1 MNEWLNKV
9 LTRIKE
15 LWAKWSLVQRII
27 LIGIIVVAIVAL
39 VVITRVSSS
48 PSAVPLF
55 NTAITDEAAR
65 DKILY
70 RLSEENVSATVTA
83 DGKITVESE
92 ATARRMRAILIREDL
107 VPTNVDPWDLFDA
120 QQSWSITDFE
130 RNVNLRRSITNLVT
144 QHIEALEDV
153 DKANVVITMPEKEL
167 FEADQNPVTAS
178 VIIYQKP
185 GSDILTNR
193 KKVEGIQKLLLKAV
207 EGLSADNVTIAD
219 KDGNI
224 LNDFE
229 GMAEYDRLSLVEKHQ
244 KAIQKQEAYYRA
256 KVLQTLQATFGT
268 DRVRDLDV
276 KIEMDISK
284 RTVEDRKITPIEMR
298 PDNPDTPYDE
308 SEYVESVT
316 VSSETVTKRW
326 TGTGYNPEGPAGVEG
341 QNPPV
346 YSDMSN
352 LYGTTEE
359 SGVKKNQD
367 YNVTI
372 TNSEKS
378 PSIDRITVSVNI
390 DGTWNT
396 KFDDDGNPVVEKGRI
411 VREYTPIS
419 EIVLEDVTKQVQDAV
434 GYNRL
439 RGDSVSV
446 VNIPFDRQE
455 QFEKEDALYL
465 KQLQTR
471 QTLFWSAIAIVVI
484 LLLFVI
490 FRFISRERERRRRL
504 REEEELRRHQMERER
519 ALFEAEQA
527 GMEVTMSAEERSRLE
542 LQENAITM
550 AKEHPEDVALLIR
563 TWLMEE

>member
-39 VVITRVSSS
+39 IVITRVSSS

-55 NTAITDEAAR
+55 NVAITDEAAR

-70 RLSEENVSATVTA
+70 RLSEENVSASVTA

-92 ATARRMRAILIREDL
+92 STARRMRSILIREDL

-144 QHIEALEDV
+144 QHIEALDDV

-167 FEADQNPVTAS
+167 FEADQNDVTAS
-178 VIIYQKP
+178 VIIFQKP

-193 KKVEGIQKLLLKAV
+193 KKVEGIQKLLIKAV
-207 EGLSADNVTIAD
+207 EGLTADNITISD

-229 GMAEYDRLSLVEKHQ
+229 GMAEFGRLSLVEKHQ

-256 KVLQTLQATFGT
+256 QVLKALQATFGP
-268 DRVRDLDV
+268 DRVRDLNV
-276 KIEMDISK
+276 KVEMDISK

-378 PSIDRITVSVNI
+378 PTIDRITVSVNI
-390 DGTWNT
+390 DGTWNV
-396 KFDDDGNPVVEKGRI
+396 KNDDDGNPVIEKGRI

-455 QFEKEDALYL
+455 QFDKEDALYL

-471 QTLFWSAIAIVVI
+471 QTLFWSAIALVAI

>member
-9 LTRIKE
+9 LARIKE

-27 LIGIIVVAIVAL
+27 LISIIVVAIIAL
-39 VVITRVSSS
+39 IVITRVSAS

-55 NTAITDEAAR
+55 NTSITDETVR

-70 RLSEENVSATVTA
+70 RLSEENVEASVTA
-83 DGKITVESE
+83 DGKIMVQSES
-92 ATARRMRAILIREDL
+92 TARRMRSVLVREDL
-107 VPTNVDPWDLFDA
+107 VPTNVDPWELFDVER
-120 QQSWSITDFE
+120 WTITDFE
-130 RNVNLRRSITNLVT
+130 RNVNLRRSITNVVT
-144 QHIEALEDV
+144 QHIEALDDV
-153 DKANVVITMPEKEL
+153 DKANVVITMPERQL

-207 EGLSADNVTIAD
+207 EGLSDDNITISD
-219 KDGNI
+219 SEGNI

-229 GMAEYDRLSLVEKHQ
+229 GMAEFDRLSIAEKQQ
-244 KAIQKQEAYYRA
+244 KTIQKQETYYRA
-256 KVLQTLQATFGT
+256 QVLNALQATFGA
-268 DRVRDLDV
+268 DRVRDLNV
-276 KIEMDISK
+276 KVEMDFSK
-284 RTVEDRKITPIEMR
+284 KIVEDRKITPIEMR

-367 YNVTI
+367 YNVTV
-372 TNSEKS
+372 TNSEKN

-390 DGTWNT
+390 DGTWQ
-396 KFDDDGNPVVEKGRI
+396 KKKDEDGNPIVTNGRI
-411 VREYTPIS
+411 EREYTPIS

-455 QFEKEDALYL
+455 QFDKEDALYL

-471 QTLFWSAIAIVVI
+471 QTLFWSAIALVAI

>member
-9 LTRIKE
+9 LARIKE

-27 LIGIIVVAIVAL
+27 LISIIVVAIIAL
-39 VVITRVSSS
+39 IVITRVSAS

-55 NTAITDEAAR
+55 NTSITDETVR

-70 RLSEENVSATVTA
+70 RLSEENVEASVTA
-83 DGKITVESE
+83 DGKIMVQSES
-92 ATARRMRAILIREDL
+92 TARRMRSVLVREDL
-107 VPTNVDPWDLFDA
+107 VPTNVDPWELFDVER
-120 QQSWSITDFE
+120 WTITDFE
-130 RNVNLRRSITNLVT
+130 RNVNLRRSITNVVT
-144 QHIEALEDV
+144 QHIEALDDV
-153 DKANVVITMPEKEL
+153 DKANVVITMPERQL

-207 EGLSADNVTIAD
+207 EGLSDDNITISD
-219 KDGNI
+219 SEGNI

-229 GMAEYDRLSLVEKHQ
+229 GMAEFDRLSIAEKQQ
-244 KAIQKQEAYYRA
+244 KTIQKQETYYRA
-256 KVLQTLQATFGT
+256 QVLNALQATFGA
-268 DRVRDLDV
+268 DRVRDLNV
-276 KIEMDISK
+276 KVEMDFSK
-284 RTVEDRKITPIEMR
+284 KTVEDRKITPIEMR

-367 YNVTI
+367 YNVTV
-372 TNSEKS
+372 TNSEKN

-390 DGTWNT
+390 DGTWQ
-396 KFDDDGNPVVEKGRI
+396 KKYDEDGNPIVTNGRI
-411 VREYTPIS
+411 EREYTPIS

-455 QFEKEDALYL
+455 QFDKEDALYL

-471 QTLFWSAIAIVVI
+471 QTLFWSAIALVAI

>member
-9 LTRIKE
+9 LARIKE

-27 LIGIIVVAIVAL
+27 LISIIVVAIIAL
-39 VVITRVSSS
+39 IVITRVSAS

-55 NTAITDEAAR
+55 NTSITDETVR

-70 RLSEENVSATVTA
+70 RLSEENVEASVTA
-83 DGKITVESE
+83 DGKIMVQSES
-92 ATARRMRAILIREDL
+92 TARRMRSVLVREDL
-107 VPTNVDPWDLFDA
+107 VPTNVDPWELFDVER
-120 QQSWSITDFE
+120 WTITDFE
-130 RNVNLRRSITNLVT
+130 RNVNLRRSITNVVT
-144 QHIEALEDV
+144 QHIEALDDV
-153 DKANVVITMPEKEL
+153 DKANVVITMPERQL

-207 EGLSADNVTIAD
+207 EGLSDDNITISD
-219 KDGNI
+219 SEGNI

-229 GMAEYDRLSLVEKHQ
+229 GMAEFDRLSIAEKQQ
-244 KAIQKQEAYYRA
+244 KTIQKQETYYRA
-256 KVLQTLQATFGT
+256 QVLNALQATFGA
-268 DRVRDLDV
+268 DRVRDLNV
-276 KIEMDISK
+276 KVEMDFSK
-284 RTVEDRKITPIEMR
+284 KTVEDRKITPIEMR

-346 YSDMSN
+346 YSDMSS

-367 YNVTI
+367 YNVTV
-372 TNSEKS
+372 TNSEKN

-390 DGTWNT
+390 DGTWQ
-396 KFDDDGNPVVEKGRI
+396 KKKDEDGNPIVTNGRI
-411 VREYTPIS
+411 EREYTPIS

-455 QFEKEDALYL
+455 QFDKEDALYL

-471 QTLFWSAIAIVVI
+471 QTLFWSAIALVAI

>member
-27 LIGIIVVAIVAL
+27 LISIVVVAIVAL
-39 VVITRVSSS
+39 IVITRVSSS

-70 RLSEENVSATVTA
+70 RLSEENVSASVTA

-92 ATARRMRAILIREDL
+92 STARRMRSILIREDL

-144 QHIEALEDV
+144 QHIEALDDV

-167 FEADQNPVTAS
+167 FEADQNDVTAS
-178 VIIYQKP
+178 VIIFQKP

-193 KKVEGIQKLLLKAV
+193 KKVEGIQKLLIKAV
-207 EGLSADNVTIAD
+207 EGLTADNITISD

-229 GMAEYDRLSLVEKHQ
+229 GMAEFDRLSLVEKHQ

-256 KVLQTLQATFGT
+256 QVLKALQATFGP
-268 DRVRDLDV
+268 DRVRDLNV
-276 KIEMDISK
+276 KVEMDISK

-378 PSIDRITVSVNI
+378 PTIDRITVSVNI
-390 DGTWNT
+390 DGTWNV
-396 KFDDDGNPVVEKGRI
+396 KNDDDGNPVIEKGRI

-455 QFEKEDALYL
+455 QFDKEDALYL

-471 QTLFWSAIAIVVI
+471 QTLFWSAIALVAI

>member
-9 LTRIKE
+9 LARIKE

-27 LIGIIVVAIVAL
+27 LISIIVVAIIAL
-39 VVITRVSSS
+39 IVITRVSAS

-55 NTAITDEAAR
+55 NTSITDEAVR

-70 RLSEENVSATVTA
+70 RLSEENVEASVTA
-83 DGKITVESE
+83 DGKIMVQSES
-92 ATARRMRAILIREDL
+92 TARRMRSVLIREDL
-107 VPTNVDPWDLFDA
+107 VPTNVDPWDLFDVER
-120 QQSWSITDFE
+120 WTITDRE
-130 RNVNLRRSITNLVT
+130 RDVNWKRSMEKAVK
-144 QHIEALEDV
+144 QHIEALDDV
-153 DKANVVITMPEKEL
+153 DNASVQIVIPEKQL
-167 FEADQNPVTAS
+167 FEADQNPVSAS

-185 GSDILTNR
+185 GSDILSNR
-193 KKVEGIQKLLLKAV
+193 KKIEGIQKLLLKAV
-207 EGLSADNVTIAD
+207 EGLVADNIVITDSA
-219 KDGNI
+219 GNI

-229 GMAEYDRLSLVEKHQ
+229 GMAEFDRLSLAEKQQ
-244 KAIQKQEAYYRA
+244 KTIQKQEAYYRA
-256 KVLQTLQATFGT
+256 QVLNALQATFGA
-268 DRVRDLDV
+268 DRVRDLNV
-276 KIEMDISK
+276 KVDMDFSK
-284 RTVEDRKITPIEMR
+284 KTVEDRKITPIEMR

-367 YNVTI
+367 YNVTVS
-372 TNSEKS
+372 NSEKS
-378 PSIDRITVSVNI
+378 PSIDRVTVSVNI
-390 DGTWNT
+390 DGTWQ
-396 KFDDDGNPVVEKGRI
+396 KKYDEDGNPIVTNGRI
-411 VREYTPIS
+411 EREYTPIS

-455 QFEKEDALYL
+455 QFDKEDALYI

-471 QTLFWSAIAIVVI
+471 QTLFWSAIALVAI

>member
-9 LTRIKE
+9 LARIKE

-27 LIGIIVVAIVAL
+27 LISIIVVAIIAL
-39 VVITRVSSS
+39 IVITRVSAS

-55 NTAITDEAAR
+55 NTSITDETVR

-70 RLSEENVSATVTA
+70 RLSEENVEASVTA
-83 DGKITVESE
+83 DGKIMVQSES
-92 ATARRMRAILIREDL
+92 TARRMRSVLVREDL
-107 VPTNVDPWDLFDA
+107 VPTNVDPWELFDVER
-120 QQSWSITDFE
+120 WTITDFE
-130 RNVNLRRSITNLVT
+130 RNVNLRRSITNVVT
-144 QHIEALEDV
+144 QHIEALDDV
-153 DKANVVITMPEKEL
+153 DKANVVITMPERQL

-207 EGLSADNVTIAD
+207 EGLSDDNITISD
-219 KDGNI
+219 SEGNI

-229 GMAEYDRLSLVEKHQ
+229 GMAEFDRLSIAEKQQ
-244 KAIQKQEAYYRA
+244 KTIQKQETYYRA
-256 KVLQTLQATFGT
+256 QVLNALQATFGA
-268 DRVRDLDV
+268 DRVRDLNV
-276 KIEMDISK
+276 KVEMDFSK
-284 RTVEDRKITPIEMR
+284 KTVEDRKITPIEMR

-367 YNVTI
+367 YNVTV
-372 TNSEKS
+372 TNSEKN

-390 DGTWNT
+390 DGTWQ
-396 KFDDDGNPVVEKGRI
+396 KKKDEDGNPIVTNGRI
-411 VREYTPIS
+411 EREYTPIS

-455 QFEKEDALYL
+455 QFDKEDALYL

-471 QTLFWSAIAIVVI
+471 QTLFWSAIALVAI